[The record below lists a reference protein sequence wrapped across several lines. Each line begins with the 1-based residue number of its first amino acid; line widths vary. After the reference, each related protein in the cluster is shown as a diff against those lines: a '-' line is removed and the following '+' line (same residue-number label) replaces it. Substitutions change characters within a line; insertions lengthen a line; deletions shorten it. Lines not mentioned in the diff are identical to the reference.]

1 LELTKDHLYE
11 DLGFILAGSTRR
23 IIMDLLNQGFL
34 TPSML
39 AAESK
44 IPLSHVSRSLK
55 ELSERELVICKTPER
70 NKGRIYELT
79 EYGVTVLL
87 KLK

>member
-1 LELTKDHLYE
+1 MKLNNEHLYE

-23 IIMDLLNQGFL
+23 IILNLLKQGFI

-55 ELSERELVICKTPER
+55 ELSERGLVICKTPER

-79 EYGVTVLL
+79 EYGDTVLL